1 MGTSRFA
8 MRRVV
13 VLSLVALFTITGT
26 ALFATGQPQRAA
38 ATAGQ
43 NLIILRNSDIVS
55 LDPHGS
61 NDSPSSAVRSLI
73 YDTLV
78 YFDEDMVMQPGLATE
93 WNLVNATTWEFKLR
107 RGVTF
112 HDGTPFTAEAVK
124 LSLDR
129 VRDPGK
135 ASQRAFLFNMVN
147 AVTVV
152 DDFTV
157 RVATDFPFVPI
168 LSHLAHDAAG
178 IISPPALRAAGYD
191 EVEPVGTG
199 PFSFVSWNPGDE
211 VVVARYA
218 GFWGDAPTS
227 DTVTFRVVPEESTR
241 LALIERGDA
250 HIAEIMQPA
259 SMARV
264 EASRSMSLELF
275 DSLSLNYIGFN
286 VNKAPFDDV
295 RVRQAVSM
303 AIDRQSMIDGIVEG
317 AGVTAIGTISER
329 VFGFHPTL
337 SSLPF
342 DPARARQL
350 LADAGLSRGFTTTLW
365 TNDNPT
371 RIAIAEIVQ
380 NNLAEVGITVNI
392 EVLEWGAYLAQTA
405 EGLHDMFILGWV
417 TVTADADY
425 GMYALLHSSNHGAAG
440 NRSFFASARVDELLD
455 LGRREANLA
464 ARERLYHEAQEIL
477 VNEAPMLNLYHPKW
491 MIALANGVTG
501 YAHHPDNTMLIRNVI
516 VNR

>member
-1 MGTSRFA
+1 MTTSRLGL
-8 MRRVV
+8 RRVIVASIV
-13 VLSLVALFTITGT
+13 VLFVVTGT
-26 ALFATGQPQRAA
+26 AVFAAGQAQTTT
-38 ATAGQ
+38 ATAEQ

-78 YFDEDMVMQPGLATE
+78 YFDENMDMQPGLALS
-93 WNLVNATTWEFKLR
+93 WNLINETTWEFQLR
-107 RGVTF
+107 QGVTF
-112 HDGTPFTAEAVK
+112 HDGTPFTAQAVK

-129 VRDPGK
+129 VRDPEMG
-135 ASQRAFLFNMVN
+135 SQRAFLFTMVN

-157 RVATDFPFVPI
+157 RVSTDFPFVPI

-178 IISPPALRAAGYD
+178 IISPTVLQAAGFD

-199 PFSFVSWNPGDE
+199 PFRFVSWEPGDE
-211 VVVARYA
+211 VVVARYD

-241 LALIERGDA
+241 LALVERGDA

-259 SMARV
+259 SMGRV
-264 EASRSMSLELF
+264 QASRSMNLELY

-303 AIDRQSMIDGIVEG
+303 GINRQSMVDGIVEG
-317 AGVTAIGTISER
+317 AGVQAIGPISER

-337 SSLPF
+337 SSLPY

-350 LADAGLSRGFTTTLW
+350 LADAGLANGFTTTLW

-380 NNLAEVGITVNI
+380 NNLAELNITVNI

-440 NRSFFASARVDELLD
+440 NRSFFASPRVDELLD
-455 LGRREANLA
+455 LGRREADLA
-464 ARERLYHEAQEIL
+464 VRERLYHEVQEIL

-491 MIALANGVTG
+491 MIALADGVTG

-516 VNR
+516 VDR